1 MAYFG
6 RQPLAGEVV
15 LLNQLTSPGVFNGTL
30 TTFNLTRSI
39 NGVNQAFFPVSD
51 QSLLVS
57 LGGVIQQPDS
67 SGSMG
72 FTTNGSQI
80 TFAVAPLANTKCFIV
95 SYGHVIDTNRPGDQS
110 VTTEKIKPPGP
121 TWDSAGSLSISGTGY
136 VDIPAGTTAQRPGSA
151 NSGMLRFN
159 TNFNRYEG
167 YDGSSWG
174 QLGGAGGSSGDG
186 VFYEND
192 TNVTASY
199 TISTNKNA
207 MSAGPITINNGVTVT
222 VPTGSVWTVV

>member
-15 LLNQLTSPGVFNGTL
+15 VLNQLTGFNNSTK
-30 TTFNLTRSI
+30 TFNLLRSI
-39 NGVNQAFFPVSD
+39 NGTNQAFFPVSD

-57 LGGVIQQPDS
+57 LGGVLQQPDKT
-67 SGSMG
+67 GTIG

-80 TFAVAPLANTKCFIV
+80 TFASAPLTHAKCFII
-95 SYGHVIDTNRPGDQS
+95 SYGHVIDTNRPGDNT
-110 VTTEKIKPPGP
+110 VTSEKIKPPGP

-151 NSGMLRFN
+151 NTGMLRFN

-199 TISTNKNA
+199 TITTNKNA
-207 MSAGPITINNGVTVT
+207 MSAGPITINNSVTVT
-222 VPTGSVWTVV
+222 VPNGSVWTVV

>member
-15 LLNQLTSPGVFNGTL
+15 LLNQLTGINGTQD
-30 TTFNLTRSI
+30 TFNLFRSI
-39 NGVNQAFFPVSD
+39 NGSNQAFFPVSD

-57 LGGVIQQPDS
+57 LGGVIQQPDKT
-67 SGSMG
+67 GTIG

-80 TFAVAPLANTKCFIV
+80 IFATPPLAHAKCFIV

-136 VDIPAGTTAQRPGSA
+136 VDIPAGTTAQRPGSP
-151 NSGMLRFN
+151 NTGMLRFN
-159 TNFNRYEG
+159 TNYARYEG

-174 QLGGAGGSSGDG
+174 QLGGAGGSGG
-186 VFYEND
+186 NAVFYEND
-192 TNVTASY
+192 TNVTTSH
-199 TISTNKNA
+199 TITTNKNA

-222 VPTGSVWTVV
+222 VPNGSVWTVV

>member
-15 LLNQLTSPGVFNGTL
+15 LLNQLTSPGTFNGVRD
-30 TTFNLTRSI
+30 TFDLTRSI
-39 NGVNQAFFPVSD
+39 NGVNQPFFPVND

-57 LGGVIQQPDS
+57 LGGVIQQPDAT
-67 SGSMG
+67 GTIG

-80 TFAVAPLANTKCFIV
+80 TFAAAPLQHAKCFIV
-95 SYGHVIDTNRPGDQS
+95 SYGHVIDTNTPGDQS
-110 VTTEKIKPPGP
+110 VTSEKIKPPGP

-136 VDIPAGTTAQRPGSA
+136 IDIPAGTTAQRPGSA
-151 NSGMLRFN
+151 NTGMLRFN

>member
-15 LLNQLTSPGVFNGTL
+15 LLNQLSGFNNSTK
-30 TTFNLTRSI
+30 TFNLTRSI
-39 NGVNQAFFPVSD
+39 NGVNQPFFPVSD

-110 VTTEKIKPPGP
+110 VTSEKIKPPGP

-136 VDIPAGTTAQRPGSA
+136 IDIPAGTTAQRPGSA
-151 NSGMLRFN
+151 NTGMLRFN

>member
-15 LLNQLTSPGVFNGTL
+15 LLNQLSGFNNSTK
-30 TTFNLTRSI
+30 TFNLTRSI

-57 LGGVIQQPDS
+57 LGGVLQQPDS
-67 SGSMG
+67 SGTIG

-80 TFAVAPLANTKCFIV
+80 TFAAAPLTNAKCFIV

-136 VDIPAGTTAQRPGSA
+136 IDIPAGNNAQRPGSP
-151 NSGMLRFN
+151 NTGMLRFN
-159 TNFNRYEG
+159 TSISRYEG

>member
-15 LLNQLTSPGVFNGTL
+15 LLNQLSGFNGSTK
-30 TTFNLTRSI
+30 TFNLTRSI

-57 LGGVIQQPDS
+57 LGGVLQQPDS
-67 SGSMG
+67 SGTIG

-80 TFAVAPLANTKCFIV
+80 TFAAAPLQHAKCFIV

-136 VDIPAGTTAQRPGSA
+136 IDIPAGTTAQRPGSA
-151 NSGMLRFN
+151 NTGMLRFN

-192 TNVTASY
+192 TNVT
-199 TISTNKNA
+199 TNHSVSSGKNV
-207 MSAGPITINNGVTVT
+207 MSAGPITINNSVTVT
-222 VPTGSVWTVV
+222 VPNGSVWTVV

>member
-1 MAYFG
+1 
-6 RQPLAGEVV
+6 
-15 LLNQLTSPGVFNGTL
+15 
-30 TTFNLTRSI
+30 
-39 NGVNQAFFPVSD
+39 
-51 QSLLVS
+51 
-57 LGGVIQQPDS
+57 
-67 SGSMG
+67 MG

-80 TFAVAPLANTKCFIV
+80 VFAVAPLANTKCFIV

-110 VTTEKIKPPGP
+110 VTSEKIKPPGP

-151 NSGMLRFN
+151 NTGMLRFN

>member
-110 VTTEKIKPPGP
+110 VTSEKIKPPGP

-136 VDIPAGTTAQRPGSA
+136 IDIPAGTTAQRPGSA
-151 NSGMLRFN
+151 NTGMLRFN

-192 TNVTASY
+192 PNVTASY

>member
-15 LLNQLTSPGVFNGTL
+15 LLNSIQGGFNGTQD
-30 TTFNLTRSI
+30 TFNLTRQI
-39 NGVNQAFFPVSD
+39 NGSAQPFFPVSD

-57 LGGVIQQPDS
+57 LGGVLQQPDS
-67 SGSMG
+67 SGAIG
-72 FTTNGSQI
+72 FTTNGQQI
-80 TFAVAPLANTKCFIV
+80 VFSTPPLANTKCFIV
-95 SYGHVIDTNRPGDQS
+95 SYGHVIDTNRPGDNT
-110 VTTEKIKPPGP
+110 VTTDKIKPPGP

-151 NSGMLRFN
+151 NTGMLRFN

-207 MSAGPITINNGVTVT
+207 MSAGPITINNSVTVT
-222 VPTGSVWTVV
+222 VPNGSVWTVV

>member
-15 LLNQLTSPGVFNGTL
+15 LLNSIQSQFNGSL
-30 TTFNLTRSI
+30 DTFNLFRSI

-57 LGGVIQQPDS
+57 LGGVLQQPDS
-67 SGSMG
+67 SGTIG

-80 TFAVAPLANTKCFIV
+80 TFAAAPLQHAKCFIG

-136 VDIPAGTTAQRPGSA
+136 IDIPAGTTAQRPGSA
-151 NSGMLRFN
+151 NTGMLRFN

-192 TNVTASY
+192 TNVTIFILVASGLSLY
-199 TISTNKNA
+199 MFSIKSRT
-207 MSAGPITINNGVTVT
+207 PF
-222 VPTGSVWTVV
+222 

>member
-15 LLNQLTSPGVFNGTL
+15 LLNQLTSPGTFNGVRD
-30 TTFNLTRSI
+30 TFDLTRSI

-67 SGSMG
+67 SGTMG

-80 TFAVAPLANTKCFIV
+80 VFAVAPLANTKCFIV

-110 VTTEKIKPPGP
+110 VTSEKIKPPGP

-136 VDIPAGTTAQRPGSA
+136 IDIPAGTTAQRPGSA

-167 YDGSSWG
+167 YDGSNWG
-174 QLGGAGGSSGDG
+174 QLGGAGGSAGDG

-192 TNVTASY
+192 TNVTTSH
-199 TISTNKNA
+199 TITTNKNA
-207 MSAGPITINNGVTVT
+207 MSARPITINNGVTVT

>member
-15 LLNQLTSPGVFNGTL
+15 LLNSIQGGFNGTQDTL
-30 TTFNLTRSI
+30 NLTRQI
-39 NGVNQAFFPVSD
+39 NGSAPPCFRVSD

-57 LGGVIQQPDS
+57 LGGVLQQPDS
-67 SGSMG
+67 SGAIG

-80 TFAVAPLANTKCFIV
+80 TFAAAPLPNAKCFIV

-136 VDIPAGTTAQRPGSA
+136 VDIPAGTTAQRPGSP
-151 NSGMLRFN
+151 NTRMLRFN
-159 TNFNRYEG
+159 TNYARYEG

-174 QLGGAGGSSGDG
+174 QLGGAGGSGG
-186 VFYEND
+186 NAVFYEND
-192 TNVTASY
+192 TNVTTSH
-199 TISTNKNA
+199 TITTNKNA

-222 VPTGSVWTVV
+222 VPNGSVWTVV

>member
-6 RQPLAGEVV
+6 RQPLAGEVI
-15 LLNQLTSPGVFNGTL
+15 LLNQLSGFNGNTK
-30 TTFNLTRSI
+30 TFNLTRSI
-39 NGVNQAFFPVSD
+39 NGANQAFFPVSD

-57 LGGVIQQPDS
+57 LGGVLQQPDS
-67 SGSMG
+67 SGAIG

-80 TFAVAPLANTKCFIV
+80 TFAAAPLQHAKCFIV

-110 VTTEKIKPPGP
+110 VTSEKIKPPGP

-136 VDIPAGTTAQRPGSA
+136 VDIPAGTTAQRPGSP
-151 NSGMLRFN
+151 NTGMLRFN
-159 TNFNRYEG
+159 SSIGRYEG
-167 YDGSSWG
+167 YDGSNWG
-174 QLGGAGGSSGDG
+174 SLGGAGGSGGDA

-192 TNVTASY
+192 TNVT
-199 TISTNKNA
+199 TNHSVSSGKNA

-222 VPTGSVWTVV
+222 VPNGSVWTVV

>member
-110 VTTEKIKPPGP
+110 VTSEKIKPPGP

-167 YDGSSWG
+167 YDGSNWG
-174 QLGGAGGSSGDG
+174 QLGGAGGSAGDG

-199 TISTNKNA
+199 TITTNKNA

>member
-67 SGSMG
+67 SGTMG

-80 TFAVAPLANTKCFIV
+80 VFAVAPLANTKCFIV

-110 VTTEKIKPPGP
+110 VTSEKIKPPGP

-136 VDIPAGTTAQRPGSA
+136 VDIPAGNTAQRPGSP
-151 NSGMLRFN
+151 NTGMLRFN
-159 TNFNRYEG
+159 SDYARYEG

-174 QLGGAGGSSGDG
+174 QLGGAGGSGG
-186 VFYEND
+186 NAVFYEND
-192 TNVTASY
+192 TNVTTSH
-199 TISTNKNA
+199 TITTNKNA

-222 VPTGSVWTVV
+222 VPNGSVWTVV

>member
-15 LLNQLTSPGVFNGTL
+15 LLNSIQGGFNGTQD
-30 TTFNLTRSI
+30 TFNLTRQI
-39 NGVNQAFFPVSD
+39 NGSAQPFFPVSD

-57 LGGVIQQPDS
+57 LGGVLQQPDS
-67 SGSMG
+67 SGTIG
-72 FTTNGSQI
+72 FTTNGQQI
-80 TFAVAPLANTKCFIV
+80 VFSTPPLANTKCFIV
-95 SYGHVIDTNRPGDQS
+95 SYGHVIDTNRPGDNT
-110 VTTEKIKPPGP
+110 VTTDKIKPPGP

-136 VDIPAGTTAQRPGSA
+136 IDIPAGTTAQRPGSA

-167 YDGSSWG
+167 YDGSNWG
-174 QLGGAGGSSGDG
+174 QLGGAGGSAGDG

-199 TISTNKNA
+199 TITTNKNA

>member
-15 LLNQLTSPGVFNGTL
+15 LLNQLSGFNNSTK
-30 TTFNLTRSI
+30 TFNLTRSI

-57 LGGVIQQPDS
+57 LGGVLQQPDS
-67 SGSMG
+67 SGAIG

-80 TFAVAPLANTKCFIV
+80 TFAAAPLTNAKCFIV

-110 VTTEKIKPPGP
+110 VTSEKIKPPGP
-121 TWDSAGSLSISGTGY
+121 TWDSGGSSSISGTGY
-136 VDIPAGTTAQRPGSA
+136 VDIPSGTNAQRPGSP
-151 NSGMLRFN
+151 NTGMLRFN
-159 TNFNRYEG
+159 SSIGRYEG
-167 YDGSSWG
+167 YDGSNWG
-174 QLGGAGGSSGDG
+174 SLGGAGGSGGDA

-199 TISTNKNA
+199 TITTNKNA